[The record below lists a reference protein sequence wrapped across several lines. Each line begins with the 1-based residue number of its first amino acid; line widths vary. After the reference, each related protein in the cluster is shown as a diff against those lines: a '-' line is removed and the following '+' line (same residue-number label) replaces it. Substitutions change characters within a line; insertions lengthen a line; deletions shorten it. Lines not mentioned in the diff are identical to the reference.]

1 MSTAVWLG
9 EKQLG
14 GRTGEVVSRNAV
26 GRVSS
31 VVRVGEK

>member
-1 MSTAVWLG
+1 MSSAVWLG

-14 GRTGEVVSRNAV
+14 GRTGEVVLRNVA